1 MNYIIKDGELYH
13 WKYIK
18 KVKRNGRWIYY
29 YDPKKGS
36 NGKTYNPVQDA
47 LGFDEKDKFNDADF
61 EYRRREHQ
69 TKSAHD
75 EYQDVESKLYNKYH
89 GDAQL
94 DKDGQPVLSERAQKD
109 YAEERALY
117 AKPAYQ
123 KYERIKA
130 SYEAAGKAAVKARD
144 EYYKSPIGALDKAHS
159 SVKEAVQRGAEWI
172 DNFFKKKR

>member
-1 MNYIIKDGELYH
+1 MDYIIEDGELYH

-130 SYEAAGKAAVKARD
+130 SYEAAGKAWNECD
-144 EYYKSPIGALDKAHS
+144 DKTHS
-159 SVKEAVQRGAEWI
+159 RCGYQCRLRSAAAGSTKGTG
-172 DNFFKKKR
+172 